1 MDQTP
6 LVDELLEQTAERG
19 MRLDVRAAEFAV
31 RFTSL
36 MLDIALADRDLR
48 PSERSAMVDA
58 LDTWTGLGDEAID
71 LAIDVCLDNRTR
83 QVTPQES
90 AEAGAEFARRYDLGS
105 ALLVLDGLFG
115 VATAEGSIS
124 EEELSHLEDVA
135 GALQVDPTLFARFR
149 QRWTPAAA
157 RGDLVFPL
165 AGRRLRIGRART
177 CEIQLDDAQLAAHHA
192 TLIRRGDDWWIEPV
206 SRESRI
212 YLEDRQ
218 IDREKLGAADRV
230 RIGRFWLRLVLDR
243 GELHVFSSTAAS
255 ALTVRDL
262 VVSIPTPVGRKTIV
276 EGISFTVF
284 AGELVALVGPSG
296 SGKTTLLSSISGVRP
311 FDSGDVLLDGDPF
324 LPLLQ
329 ANRHLVGE
337 VPQED
342 IVHPLLTVGESLW
355 YSARLRLAPDLG
367 NMEVARQV
375 NRVLREL
382 DIRGIRNSVIG
393 DATRRGI
400 SGGQRKRVN
409 LGQELLTQS
418 THILFLD
425 EPTSGLDPH
434 SSREIVSLVRKLSDR
449 GRIIFL
455 VTHDLSPQVVD
466 MVDQVLVLTEDGRQ
480 AFFGPPADA
489 CKHFKVERL
498 DEVFDAIHHADQ
510 TEISDSY
517 LHSEYFRQYVRTRE
531 KVLGVGPVSQGT
543 ARSPARRSGST
554 RWLRQLRFLA
564 ARYTR
569 VKQRDR
575 GGMAILLLQAPILA
589 AIMAIVFPKVDPSAL
604 FIMSL
609 ATLWFG
615 CSAAVREVISELP
628 IIRRERRAGLR
639 FTPYVGSR
647 YVILLG
653 ICALQCFLL
662 VGILYPSLKLHDYGF
677 NPLSLYLVTL
687 LTASVGI
694 ALGLQVSSLFSS
706 SEAAVGTLPLI
717 LIPQI
722 VFGGLIVYVKEMP
735 TLAGWL
741 SYCTVTRWSFNAL
754 LTTGDELYKSGAASY
769 EQAPTA
775 MHGILY
781 LLGFKTEPD
790 PLDTGLP
797 FTLLCS
803 VLAAMTI
810 VLLTTTM
817 ITLHVRNRRHGL

>member
-1 MDQTP
+1 MEPTP

-19 MRLDVRAAEFAV
+19 MKLDVRAAEFAV

-36 MLDIALADRDLR
+36 MLDIALADRELLA
-48 PSERSAMVDA
+48 SERSAMVDA
-58 LDTWTGLGDEAID
+58 LDTWTGLGEEAID

-83 QVTPQES
+83 KVTPQES
-90 AEAGAEFARRYDLGS
+90 AEAAAAFAKRYDLGS

-115 VATAEGSIS
+115 VATAEGTIS
-124 EEELSHLEDVA
+124 DEELSHLEDVA
-135 GALQVDPTLFARFR
+135 TALQVDPTLFARFR

-157 RGDLVFPL
+157 RGDVVVPL
-165 AGRRLRIGRART
+165 AGRRLRIGRDKT
-177 CEIQLDDAQLAAHHA
+177 CEIHLDDAQVAAHHA
-192 TLIRRGDDWWIEPV
+192 TLVRRGDDWWIESV
-206 SRESRI
+206 SRECRVF
-212 YLEDRQ
+212 LDGKTV
-218 IDREKLGAADRV
+218 DREKMGAADRV
-230 RIGRFWLRLVLDR
+230 RIGGFWLRLVFDR
-243 GELHVFSSTAAS
+243 GEVHVFSTTAAS

-262 VVSIPTPVGRKTIV
+262 TVSIPTSTGRRTIID
-276 EGISFTVF
+276 GISFTVF
-284 AGELVALVGPSG
+284 AGELVALIGPSG
-296 SGKTTLLSSISGVRP
+296 SGKTTLLSAISGVRP

-355 YSARLRLAPDLG
+355 YSARLRLAPDLR
-367 NMEVARQV
+367 NTEIARQV
-375 NRVLREL
+375 SRVLREL
-382 DIRGIRNSVIG
+382 DISHIRDSIIG
-393 DATRRGI
+393 DATHRGI

-434 SSREIVSLVRKLSDR
+434 SSREIVTLVRKLSDR

-455 VTHDLSPQVVD
+455 VTHDLSPQVVE
-466 MVDQVLVLTEDGRQ
+466 MVDQVMVLTEDGRQ
-480 AFFGPPADA
+480 AFFGPPAEA
-489 CKHFKVERL
+489 CKHFKVERI
-498 DEVFDAIHHADQ
+498 DEIFDAIHHADQ
-510 TEISDSY
+510 TEISESY
-517 LHSEYFRQYVRTRE
+517 LRSEYFRQYVRTRE
-531 KVLGVGPVSQGT
+531 KVLGVGPVTQGGV
-543 ARSPARRSGST
+543 RSSARRSGST

-564 ARYTR
+564 ARYIRTK
-569 VKQRDR
+569 VRDR
-575 GGMAILLLQAPILA
+575 GGLAILLLQAPILA
-589 AIMAIVFPKVDPSAL
+589 VIMAIVFPQVDPSAL
-604 FIMSL
+604 FIISL

-615 CSAAVREVISELP
+615 CSAAVREVIAELP

-639 FTPYVGSR
+639 FTPYVGSK
-647 YVILLG
+647 YLSLLG
-653 ICALQCFLL
+653 ICALQCLLL
-662 VGILYPSLKLHDYGF
+662 VGILYPSLKLYEYGF
-677 NPLSLYLVTL
+677 NPLLMFIVAL

-735 TLAGWL
+735 TLAKWL
-741 SYCTVTRWSFNAL
+741 SYATTTRWSFNAL
-754 LTTGDELYKSGAASY
+754 LKTGDELYKSGAAAY
-769 EQAPTA
+769 EQKTVA

-781 LLGFKTEPD
+781 LLGFKTDTD

-797 FTLLCS
+797 LALLCS
-803 VLAAMTI
+803 VLAGMTI
-810 VLLTTTM
+810 VLLVSTL
-817 ITLHVRNRRHGL
+817 ITLQVRNRRLGL

>member
-1 MDQTP
+1 MNPTS

-19 MRLDVRAAEFAV
+19 MKLDVRAAEFAV

-36 MLDIALADRDLR
+36 MLDIALADRDLLA
-48 PSERSAMVDA
+48 SERSAMVDA
-58 LDTWTGLGDEAID
+58 LDTWTGLGEEAID
-71 LAIDVCLDNRTR
+71 LAIDVCLDQRTR
-83 QVTPQES
+83 RVTSEES
-90 AEAGAEFARRYDLGS
+90 AEAAAEFARRYDLGS

-115 VATAEGSIS
+115 VATAEGTIS
-124 EEELSHLEDVA
+124 DEELSHLENIA
-135 GALQVDPTLFARFR
+135 RALQVDPTLFARFR

-157 RGDLVFPL
+157 RGDMVVPL
-165 AGRRLRIGRART
+165 AGRRLRIGRDRS

-192 TLIRRGDDWWIEPV
+192 TLVRRGDDWWIESV
-206 SRESRI
+206 SRACRI

-230 RIGRFWLRLVLDR
+230 RIGRFWLRLVFDR
-243 GELHVFSSTAAS
+243 GEVHVFSSTTAS

-262 VVSIPTPVGRKTIV
+262 VVSIPTTAGRKTIV

-284 AGELVALVGPSG
+284 AGELVALIGPSG
-296 SGKTTLLSSISGVRP
+296 SGKTTLLSAISGVRP

-342 IVHPLLTVGESLW
+342 IVHPLLTVRESLW
-355 YSARLRLAPDLG
+355 YSARLRLAPDLK
-367 NMEVARQV
+367 NLEIARQV
-375 NRVLREL
+375 NRVLGEL
-382 DIRGIRNSVIG
+382 DIRHIRDSVIG
-393 DATRRGI
+393 DTTRRGI

-434 SSREIVSLVRKLSDR
+434 SSREIVSQVRKLSDR

-455 VTHDLSPQVVD
+455 VTHDLSPQVVE
-466 MVDQVLVLTEDGRQ
+466 MVDQVMVLTEDGRQ
-480 AFFGPPADA
+480 AFFGPPQDA
-489 CKHFKVERL
+489 CKHFNVERL
-498 DEVFDAIHHADQ
+498 DEIFDAIHHSDQ
-510 TEISDSY
+510 TEISENY
-517 LHSEYFRQYVRTRE
+517 LSSEYFRQYVRTRE
-531 KVLGVGPVSQGT
+531 KVLGVGPVSQGNPR
-543 ARSPARRSGST
+543 AAARRSGST
-554 RWLRQLRFLA
+554 HWLRQLRFLA
-564 ARYTR
+564 ARYIR
-569 VKQRDR
+569 AKVRDR

-589 AIMAIVFPKVDPSAL
+589 VIMAIVFPQVDPSAL
-604 FIMSL
+604 FIISL

-615 CSAAVREVISELP
+615 CSAAVREVIAELP

-639 FTPYVGSR
+639 FTPYVGSK
-647 YVILLG
+647 YLSLLA
-653 ICALQCFLL
+653 ICALQCLLL
-662 VGILYPSLKLHDYGF
+662 VGILYPALKLYDYGF
-677 NPLSLYLVTL
+677 NPLLLFTVAL

-735 TLAGWL
+735 TLARWL
-741 SYCTVTRWSFNAL
+741 SYGTATRWSFNAL
-754 LTTGDELYKSGAASY
+754 LATGDELFKPGAASY
-769 EQAPTA
+769 EKVEIP
-775 MHGILY
+775 MSGILY
-781 LLGFKTEPD
+781 LLGFKTTTD
-790 PLDTGLP
+790 VLDRGLP
-797 FTLLCS
+797 LALLCS
-803 VLAAMTI
+803 VLAGMT
-810 VLLTTTM
+810 VLLLATTM
-817 ITLHVRNRRHGL
+817 ITLTVRSRRLGL

>member
-1 MDQTP
+1 MEPTP

-36 MLDIALADRDLR
+36 MLDIALADRELR
-48 PSERSAMVDA
+48 ASERSAMVDA
-58 LDTWTGLGDEAID
+58 LDTWTGLGEEAIH

-90 AEAGAEFARRYDLGS
+90 AEAAAAFAKRYDLGS

-115 VATAEGSIS
+115 VATAEGTIS
-124 EEELSHLEDVA
+124 DDELSHLEDVA
-135 GALQVDPTLFARFR
+135 TALQVDPTLFARFR

-157 RGDLVFPL
+157 RGDLVVPL
-165 AGRRLRIGRART
+165 AGRRLRIGRSRT
-177 CEIQLDDAQLAAHHA
+177 CEIQLDDAQVAAHHA
-192 TLIRRGDDWWIEPV
+192 TLVRRGDDWWIESV
-206 SRESRI
+206 SRECRV
-212 YLEDRQ
+212 YLDGRTV
-218 IDREKLGAADRV
+218 DREKMGAADRV
-230 RIGRFWLRLVLDR
+230 RIGGFWLRLVFDR
-243 GELHVFSSTAAS
+243 GEVHVFSSTTAS

-262 VVSIPTPVGRKTIV
+262 TVSIPTPTGRRTIV
-276 EGISFTVF
+276 DGISFTVF
-284 AGELVALVGPSG
+284 AGELVALIGPSG
-296 SGKTTLLSSISGVRP
+296 SGKTTLLSAISGVRP

-355 YSARLRLAPDLG
+355 YSARLRLAPDLN
-367 NMEVARQV
+367 NMEIARQV
-375 NRVLREL
+375 SRVLREL
-382 DIRGIRNSVIG
+382 DISHIRDSIIG

-434 SSREIVSLVRKLSDR
+434 SSREIVALVRKLSDR

-455 VTHDLSPQVVD
+455 VTHDLSPQVVE
-466 MVDQVLVLTEDGRQ
+466 MVDQVMVLTEDGRQ
-480 AFFGPPADA
+480 AFFGPPVEA
-489 CKHFKVERL
+489 CKHFKVERI
-498 DEVFDAIHHADQ
+498 DEIFDAIHHADQ
-510 TEISDSY
+510 TEISENY
-517 LHSEYFRQYVRTRE
+517 LRSEYFRQYVRTRE
-531 KVLGVGPVSQGT
+531 KVLGVGPVSQSGVRAST
-543 ARSPARRSGST
+543 RRSGST

-564 ARYTR
+564 ARYIR
-569 VKQRDR
+569 AKVRDR
-575 GGMAILLLQAPILA
+575 GGLAILLLQAPILA
-589 AIMAIVFPKVDPSAL
+589 VIMAIVFPQVDPSAL
-604 FIMSL
+604 FIISL

-615 CSAAVREVISELP
+615 CSAAVREVIAELP

-639 FTPYVGSR
+639 FTPYVGSK
-647 YVILLG
+647 YLSLLG
-653 ICALQCFLL
+653 ICALQCLLL
-662 VGILYPSLKLHDYGF
+662 VGILYPSMKLYDYGF
-677 NPLSLYLVTL
+677 NPFLMFIVAL

-735 TLAGWL
+735 SLAKWL
-741 SYCTVTRWSFNAL
+741 SYATTTRWSFNAL
-754 LTTGDELYKSGAASY
+754 LKTGDELHKSGAAAY
-769 EQAPTA
+769 EQKTVA

-781 LLGFKTEPD
+781 LLGFKTTPD
-790 PLDTGLP
+790 SLDTGLP
-797 FTLLCS
+797 LALLCS
-803 VLAAMTI
+803 VLAGMTI
-810 VLLTTTM
+810 VLLVSTL
-817 ITLHVRNRRHGL
+817 ITLQVRNRRLGL